1 MESKEHILQWIKNV
15 SELRPELGGFA
26 ICPFAKQAKYEIV
39 ECNVDQIKPIDGY
52 DVVIFV
58 IEPSFT
64 YEDVVKW
71 VEIYNDKYPEWKFFE
86 DCASYDTFINGVQTN
101 NGKYNIIAAQ
111 PLEKLRKYRKILA
124 KTDYFKYWSRDYLE
138 EILGEDIKL
147 LDQGIETP

>member
-26 ICPFAKQAKYEIV
+26 VCPFAKQAKYQII
-39 ECNVDQIKPIDGY
+39 ECNASEIKPIDGY

-58 IEPSFT
+58 IESSFT
-64 YEDVVKW
+64 YEDVVEW
-71 VEIYNDKYPEWKFFE
+71 VQIYNNKYPEWKFFE

-111 PLEKLRKYRKILA
+111 PLEKLRKYRQILA